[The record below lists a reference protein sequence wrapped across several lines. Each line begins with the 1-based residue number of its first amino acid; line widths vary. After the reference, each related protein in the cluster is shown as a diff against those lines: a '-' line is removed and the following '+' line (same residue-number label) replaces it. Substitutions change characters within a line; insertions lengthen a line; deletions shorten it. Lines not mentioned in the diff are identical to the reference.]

1 MIQNWNREEMLNFQ
15 YGAFL
20 VSPEHVSR
28 IILHATEYM
37 ELKKMSK
44 NPVREVVRMC
54 RNHVVLLENKCI
66 AREVVR
72 HTLVEAYLRN
82 ASFESCFNL

>member
-1 MIQNWNREEMLNFQ
+1 MLNFQ

-20 VSPEHVSR
+20 VSSEHVSR
-28 IILHATEYM
+28 IILPVIKYM

-44 NPVREVVRMC
+44 NPVREVVKMC
-54 RNHVVLLENKCI
+54 RNHVVPLENKCI

-72 HTLVEAYLRN
+72 HHTLVEACLRN
-82 ASFESCFNL
+82 ASFKCFKF